1 MTIARIILTL
11 PVEGEDTA
19 TNPAVVDALNNL
31 AAVMLVQAEDGLWT
45 LGSPE
50 AEEDGPTPSE
60 YLRGIGSGMDY
71 EVQIDKPSAF
81 DAGVKVL
88 YSRGRTHLVEVPRA
102 IGEEHGY
109 DVMMDF
115 ALDALDTDRSNLM
128 DWQFEFDAALG
139 RTTIAIFT
147 KREV

>member
-1 MTIARIILTL
+1 MTIARIIITL

-19 TNPAVVDALNNL
+19 TNPEVVDALNNL

-50 AEEDGPTPSE
+50 AEGEGGPSE

-81 DAGVKVL
+81 DAGVRVL

-109 DVMMDF
+109 DAMMDF
-115 ALDALDTDRSNLM
+115 ALDALDTDRSNLL
-128 DWQFEFDAALG
+128 DWQFEFDAAHG